1 MSLLCLNCRGC
12 GRHEAV
18 REIHNIADTNHLN
31 VLFLSETKMSATGAQ
46 DMCRRLGFPNASKLS
61 GLIEGLVIM

>member
-31 VLFLSETKMSATGAQ
+31 VLSLGNEDECNWSSGYVPEA
-46 DMCRRLGFPNASKLS
+46 GFPNASKLS